1 MYYNNL
7 LLDNCFKILYT
18 YYVLDNMIRN
28 ILRKIMRIIKKCDRN
43 LIGMGVILSLFLILL
58 GYYLWIEQGLW
69 YSYSNYYPRVNE
81 HRLVEL
87 NEETTIIQ
95 EFASDNIHFKG
106 LQYYLLNADITGRL
120 HIEINDKKGVI
131 ADREIEFSQI
141 NNAEWYYDF
150 FYLKLKRNQTYSI
163 KIYAEKCEEN
173 KYPSIIIMS
182 QEDAC
187 KENRQCYING
197 EKVEGALFISYNF
210 AKLESDYVNVSIF
223 MLALFCGIVV
233 IQLLYRYYYPDK
245 FRKIYELKTVH
256 RIKKIAVILMFACQF
271 ILIIPNI
278 VYRLGE
284 LNLDPSW
291 RYFLN
296 IANAL
301 GLKYGKDI
309 YFTYGPLGY
318 ICYLMNLD
326 NSGGYWIGILIWII
340 IFAVHITLLYWLYG
354 LYERGKVSF
363 TAIVLSFLCYIT
375 VFVESERDNYQLYLL
390 ILSVIIYYLGNKK
403 SLIFSNM
410 LLMLMFFCKFSTFT
424 SGIAFITIF
433 VVLQTIF
440 NKDKTSIF
448 LMLPSLI
455 GAPAAYWC
463 YNPSLKGLYEYVTG
477 ILRISSGWM
486 KTQQWNEAF
495 TSTEYIAFFLII
507 LLYVIL
513 IAVIFLIDYHKSAV
527 LIACS
532 ASLFFAYKYAVTAH
546 GIAMGIWLTALL
558 FSEVMLTI
566 DFSGI
571 AYKINGKKKYIYLY
585 AAALIAGCG
594 IAALQAIC
602 LHNDFGQLKTSL
614 NNKMKTFVSLN
625 ESSLMP
631 ELYETTYIPQNIL
644 DTIDGSTVTVYPWE
658 IGYKA
663 VYTDLNMVYSPSIQ
677 NCNEF
682 VPWLDQKVADYF
694 YSEKAPEYIILE
706 DETIYFHIKYL
717 DNPLT
722 WEAIKDEYYA
732 DITQEGFCLLKKRD
746 ESMKRGL
753 KLVRIEEHELSE
765 PIICPDD
772 ADYIKINLEYSAL
785 GSIQEFLWRSG
796 MTNMTIR
803 YEDGTENR
811 GVIIVPNMPS
821 GFSLDYVPQNI
832 EDVSAVLNMNETR
845 KMKSLEFSGIGLKV
859 LKENIKVEWY
869 KYDE

>member
-1 MYYNNL
+1 MKN
-7 LLDNCFKILYT
+7 
-18 YYVLDNMIRN
+18 
-28 ILRKIMRIIKKCDRN
+28 IKKCDRN
-43 LIGMGVILSLFLILL
+43 LIGAGVVLLLFLVLL
-58 GYYLWIEQGLW
+58 GHYLWIGQGLQ
-69 YSYSNYYPRVNE
+69 YSYSNYYPLVNE
-81 HRLVEL
+81 HELVEL
-87 NEETTIIQ
+87 DEGTTIIQ
-95 EFASDNIHFKG
+95 EFVSDNIHLKG
-106 LQYYLLNADITGRL
+106 LQYYLLDTDVAGQL
-120 HIEINDKKGVI
+120 HIEISDDKRVV
-131 ADREIEFSQI
+131 AEQEIEFSKMS
-141 NNAEWYYDF
+141 NAEWYYDF
-150 FYLKLKRNQTYSI
+150 FYLKLKRNQVYNI

-173 KYPSIIIMS
+173 KYPYMIIIN

-187 KENRQCYING
+187 KESRQCYING
-197 EKVEGALFISYNF
+197 DKVEGALFISYNF
-210 AKLESDYVNVSIF
+210 AKLESDYVNASIF
-223 MLALFCGIVV
+223 MLALFCSLV
-233 IQLLYRYYYPDK
+233 IMLLLYKYYYPNK
-245 FRKIYELKTVH
+245 CKEIYEWKTVYK
-256 RIKKIAVILMFACQF
+256 IKKILVVLMFVCQF
-271 ILIIPNI
+271 LLVIPNI

-296 IANAL
+296 IANDL

-318 ICYLMNLD
+318 ICYLMNLG
-326 NSGGYWIGILIWII
+326 NSGGYWLGIFIWIV
-340 IFAVHITLLYWLYG
+340 IFAAHITLLYWLYR
-354 LYERGKVSF
+354 LYEKKKVSF
-363 TAIVLSFLCYIT
+363 TAIVLSFLCYVT
-375 VFVESERDNYQLYLL
+375 VFTESERDNYQLYLL

-433 VVLQTIF
+433 VVLQVIF

-448 LMLPSLI
+448 LMLPALA
-455 GAPAAYWC
+455 GAPVAYLC
-463 YNPSLKGLYEYVTG
+463 YNPSLKGMYEYVTG

-486 KTQQWNEAF
+486 KTQQWDDAF
-495 TSTEYIAFFLII
+495 TAKEYRAFFLIV

-513 IAVIFLIDYHKSAV
+513 IAVVLFIDYHKSTV

-566 DFSGI
+566 DFYGI
-571 AYKINGKKKYIYLY
+571 AHKINEKKKYIYLY
-585 AAALIAGCG
+585 ATALVASCG
-594 IAALQAIC
+594 IAALQAVC
-602 LHNDFGQLKTSL
+602 LHNDFGQLKASL
-614 NNKMKTFVSLN
+614 NGKIKTFASLN

-644 DTIDGSTVTVYPWE
+644 DMIADSTVTIYPWE
-658 IGYKA
+658 VGYKA
-663 VYTDLNMVYSPSIQ
+663 VYTDLNMVYTPSIQ

-682 VPWLDQKVADYF
+682 IPWLDQKVADYF

-722 WEAIKDEYYA
+722 WEAIKDEYGA
-732 DITQEGFCLLKKRD
+732 TVTQEGFCLLKKRD
-746 ESMKRGL
+746 QSMKREL
-753 KLVRIEEHELSE
+753 ELIKTEERKLSE

-772 ADYIKINLEYSAL
+772 ADYVKINLEYSAL

-796 MTNMTIR
+796 MTNMAIR
-803 YEDGTENR
+803 YEDDVENR
-811 GVIIVPNMPS
+811 GVVIVPNMPS

-832 EDVSAVLNMNETR
+832 EDVSAVLNGNETR
-845 KMKSLEFSGIGLKV
+845 KMKSLEFFGIGLKV
-859 LKENIKVEWY
+859 LKENVKVEWY
-869 KYDE
+869 KYNE